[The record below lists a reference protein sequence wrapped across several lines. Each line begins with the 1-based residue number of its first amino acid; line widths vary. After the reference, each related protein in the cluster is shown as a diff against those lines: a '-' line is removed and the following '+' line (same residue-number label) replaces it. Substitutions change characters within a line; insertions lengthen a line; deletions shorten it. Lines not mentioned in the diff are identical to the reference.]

1 MFDIARR
8 DERGLLLYDDE
19 FRRRLMT
26 PKEIALSDEFV
37 KKTAILIERY
47 ERREIS
53 KQEYDRL
60 VEELDDEHTEAC
72 SRLYYEEF
80 GTQST
85 TDDEKFLMPQS
96 FATA

>member
-1 MFDIARR
+1 MR
-8 DERGLLLYDDE
+8 DEKELLLYDDK
-19 FRRRLMT
+19 FRRRFMT

-37 KKTAILIERY
+37 KKTTILIERY

-72 SRLYYEEF
+72 SRLYDEEF

-85 TDDEKFLMPQS
+85 TDDEKFLMPHS

>member
-72 SRLYYEEF
+72 SRLYDEEF

-85 TDDEKFLMPQS
+85 TDDEKFLMPHS

>member
-1 MFDIARR
+1 MRN
-8 DERGLLLYDDE
+8 EKELLLYDDK
-19 FRRRLMT
+19 FRRRFMT

-47 ERREIS
+47 ERGEIS

-72 SRLYYEEF
+72 SQLYDEEF
-80 GTQST
+80 GKQST